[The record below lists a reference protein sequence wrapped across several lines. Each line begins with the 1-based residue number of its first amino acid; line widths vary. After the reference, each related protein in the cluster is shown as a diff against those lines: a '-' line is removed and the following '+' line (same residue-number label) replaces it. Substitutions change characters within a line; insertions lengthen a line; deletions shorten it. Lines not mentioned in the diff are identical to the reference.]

1 MRGLCNDGGTSTGS
15 NKFTKGFTRANTLVE
30 ESGQAFTC
38 ALSHALELG
47 ESEVIIVSAEGGKYE
62 LFNVSNGTVTATFT
76 PVKTSRY

>member
-38 ALSHALELG
+38 ALSLALEFDK
-47 ESEVIIVSAEGGKYE
+47 SEVIIVSAEGGKYE
-62 LFNVSNGTVTATFT
+62 LFNIINGTVTATFT

>member
-38 ALSHALELG
+38 ALSLALEFDK
-47 ESEVIIVSAEGGKYE
+47 SEVIIVSAEGGKYE
-62 LFNVSNGTVTATFT
+62 LFNISNGTVTATFT
-76 PVKTSRY
+76 PVKMSRY

>member
-1 MRGLCNDGGTSTGS
+1 MI
-15 NKFTKGFTRANTLVE
+15 GFTQASTLVE
-30 ESGQAFTC
+30 ESVFAC

-62 LFNVSNGTVTATFT
+62 LFNISNGTVTATFT